1 MLWSAVKCCA
11 PAHESLNAASMFR
24 DCACPRIE
32 LWTTGWC
39 ADGAPMCRFS
49 RGLWMLLMDILV
61 FRFPLLALPNLAP
74 LNATLHPRDAR
85 RASSRR
91 AGKLHRIPQS
101 GRRRGAIDSDGGVR
115 RAARGTCA
123 VMDGAPGVGCGLQ
136 RGKDRLCWL
145 GKRGLSV
152 LLL

>member
-11 PAHESLNAASMFR
+11 RAHESLNAASMFR

-61 FRFPLLALPNLAP
+61 FRFPLLALHYYPTSLRSMLRYIPGMLVVHHPEEQGSSIAI
-74 LNATLHPRDAR
+74 LNRV
-85 RASSRR
+85 
-91 AGKLHRIPQS
+91 
-101 GRRRGAIDSDGGVR
+101 GGEER
-115 RAARGTCA
+115 
-123 VMDGAPGVGCGLQ
+123 
-136 RGKDRLCWL
+136 
-145 GKRGLSV
+145 
-152 LLL
+152 